1 MFLPA
6 TGSLS
11 EIPLSSMIKVWLKFL
26 TAESSQSEAETHSK
40 EEKDVYL
47 THIIFV

>member
-26 TAESSQSEAETHSK
+26 KVENSQSEAQTHSK

-47 THIIFV
+47 THILFI